1 MKMRIQGNA
10 IRFRLD
16 RKEVVNL
23 SATQAPMQIL

>member
-23 SATQAPMQIL
+23 SATQAHL